1 MRSFKQYLKE
11 DSITPGSVSF
21 EITIWTGVE
30 LGGSTLYDIH
40 VAIKNAFSENLDI
53 IVKRESHDD
62 IVITFSDLIT
72 EHATDKFLLKLFHV
86 ATHLAESELKMRYN
100 RISSDID
107 SVLICEGFP
116 PFKLE
121 WNQIRLI
128 FDKPDQKITGIDKL
142 IGMNNTVT
150 IHQCENI
157 VGGVLSLLKIKHGTL
172 IMFWNKTPMPKWIT
186 IVHKYLKDKNI
197 IACQKELYDND
208 LDEYAE
214 L

>member
-1 MRSFKQYLKE
+1 MQSFKQYLKE

-21 EITIWTGVE
+21 KITISAGDE
-30 LGGSTLYDIH
+30 PGGSTLYDIH

-53 IVKRESHDD
+53 SVAKEMHNE
-62 IVITFSDLIT
+62 IVITFSDLIA
-72 EHATDKFLLKLFHV
+72 EYATDKFLLKMFRV

-100 RISSDID
+100 TISSDIE

-128 FDKPDQKITGIDKL
+128 FSKRDQKITGIDKL
-142 IGMNNTVT
+142 IGMNNTIT

-157 VGGVLSLLKIKHGTL
+157 IGGVLSLLKIKHGTL
-172 IMFWNKTPMPKWIT
+172 VMFWNKTPMPKWIT
-186 IVHKYLKDKNI
+186 IVHKHFKDKNI

-208 LDEYAE
+208 LDDYAQ